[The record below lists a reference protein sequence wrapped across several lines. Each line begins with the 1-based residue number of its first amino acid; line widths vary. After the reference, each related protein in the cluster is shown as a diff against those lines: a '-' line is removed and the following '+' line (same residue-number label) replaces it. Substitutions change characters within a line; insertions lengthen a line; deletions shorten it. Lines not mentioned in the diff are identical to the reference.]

1 MARPVALAA
10 SNGLATFGVSLPDMN
25 TTQYLP
31 LAQITIDEVPP
42 EVVDELPDDVVQQI
56 KDGLLDKLPDDVVE
70 SLPDAI
76 QSKIPEGLLDAASSN
91 PTFTKV
97 LLVIGVLAV
106 VGFVVGVIKSAVKWM
121 FISGILGVVAW
132 YFFFQQ

>member
-1 MARPVALAA
+1 
-10 SNGLATFGVSLPDMN
+10 MN
-25 TTQYLP
+25 TTQYMP
-31 LAQITIDEVPP
+31 LAQIKIDEVPP

-56 KDGLLDKLPDDVVE
+56 KDGLLDKIPDDVVD

-91 PTFTKV
+91 PVFTKV

-106 VGFVVGVIKSAVKWM
+106 VGFIFGVIKSAVKWM
-121 FISGILGVVAW
+121 IYSAVLGVGAW